1 MESALTLSEAFELY
15 RKDVIV
21 YKNQSAK
28 TEEMNRC
35 AMKSIVDF
43 LGDISIERFIV
54 VVFFSQRSEPILV
67 IFDLVFRYVCPPYFT
82 NGDVSLLYGQ

>member
-1 MESALTLSEAFELY
+1 MKSDLTLSEAFELY

-35 AMKSIVDF
+35 AMKS
-43 LGDISIERFIV
+43 L
-54 VVFFSQRSEPILV
+54 
-67 IFDLVFRYVCPPYFT
+67 
-82 NGDVSLLYGQ
+82 

>member
-1 MESALTLSEAFELY
+1 MKSDLTLSEAFELY

-43 LGDISIERFIV
+43 LGDIQITE
-54 VVFFSQRSEPILV
+54 LD
-67 IFDLVFRYVCPPYFT
+67 FDSVR
-82 NGDVSLLYGQ
+82 